1 MSERPDFRPGDLIE
15 TKRGLRRRVHKVK
28 RGVMTGGNGN
38 REGQF
43 RWYVTIKHLHMTSH
57 VLADECELIERGD
70 TKKYS
75 REVNSE
81 RQNAKETET

>member
-70 TKKYS
+70 GKPPPLYGMNTHKTWQGKS
-75 REVNSE
+75 
-81 RQNAKETET
+81 